1 MGKHLTNRDRHGRG
15 MRRPLPSKLFHHGFL
30 RKSFFEQ
37 VVTETCEYLQESFAP
52 ELANLTWRIEDVPAL
67 SDGEPLRRWSANKRL
82 MLITLYRIP
91 IQRLGKTRSMDPRMQ
106 IEQAVISAAASL
118 VDKDPWEL
126 IHPD

>member
-67 SDGEPLRRWSANKRL
+67 NDGEPLRRWSANKRL

-91 IQRLGKTRSMDPRMQ
+91 IQRLGKARSMDPRMQ